1 MSKRKIYWIIIFFA
15 ILSVGLFA
23 YLRLTGVALWS
34 PKNYVQIK
42 NNIIAVEIADSPASQ
57 ARGLSNRPSLSENQG
72 MLFIFPD
79 RQTRIFWMKKMLF
92 PLDIIWL
99 DGNRIVKISA
109 NLPAEGLAPAK
120 IYSSDTP
127 VNYVLEVNA
136 GWAKRAGVKVGE
148 LIEYHL

>member
-1 MSKRKIYWIIIFFA
+1 M
-15 ILSVGLFA
+15 SVGLFA

-34 PKNYVQIK
+34 PENYVQIK
-42 NNIIAVEIADSPASQ
+42 NNIIAVEIADTPASQ
-57 ARGLSNRPSLSENQG
+57 ARGLSNHLPLSENQG
-72 MLFIFPD
+72 MLFIFPE
-79 RQTRIFWMKKMLF
+79 RQTREFWMKEMLF

-109 NLPAEGLAPAK
+109 NLPAEGVTPSK
-120 IYSSDTP
+120 IYSSDSP

-136 GWAKRAGVKVGE
+136 GWAERAGVKVGE